1 MSLALSQPLL
11 ARGSSVD
18 WNEYLSS
25 EKESSSTLDLI
36 LAGNRLAGKRYVPTL
51 RLKQMLDGS
60 AFTLMSDENS
70 LPYMLDKVGDGN
82 SGFQMFGRESSSPQ
96 HSFIEGSP
104 ILSDG
109 FSLHASKEYEEAPQ
123 SNAVIANNNSIGEN
137 SCVGSIENHSLSS
150 ALSDEDSS
158 VSTASELDEW
168 KQVEGSDSE
177 IEDNGSCHRKISKAQ
192 ILPKHGQDIKIR
204 KDFEGLEGP
213 LPNIVPRLR
222 KRNRAD
228 NNASL
233 LKKRNI
239 CKVLPVKKQNAAC
252 SNCRISKVKC
262 DRARPCGRCV
272 REGRPESCCE
282 SSNYKKMM
290 AIKNVK
296 KVSVR
301 DAADVFAQELV
312 HDYLSFKNL
321 SEADFIKKI
330 QRGETDNP
338 HVHRLEKWTT
348 QPIKRGKS
356 TFKALT
362 DEHSRYKGIKCYRNE
377 GCLRPFKHS
386 GHCKFV

>member
-123 SNAVIANNNSIGEN
+123 T
-137 SCVGSIENHSLSS
+137 
-150 ALSDEDSS
+150 LSDEDSS